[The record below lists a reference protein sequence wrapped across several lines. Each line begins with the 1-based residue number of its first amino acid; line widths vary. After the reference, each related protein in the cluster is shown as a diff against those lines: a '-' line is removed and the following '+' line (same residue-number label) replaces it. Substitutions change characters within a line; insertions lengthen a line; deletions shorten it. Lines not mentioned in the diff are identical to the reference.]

1 MLAFFNA
8 IQPMHV
14 LLLLVVALLLF
25 GNRLPDVARSIGRA
39 FNEFKRG
46 LRDVNDDLG
55 REDQRRDP
63 SPTDAP
69 KLSAPVERPTSTPP
83 APGRTSQPA
92 EARPEE
98 TTP

>member
-55 REDQRRDP
+55 KEEP
-63 SPTDAP
+63 PAEKP
-69 KLSAPVERPTSTPP
+69 KLGPPNDASKSAPGAPTSVPRSPEPVSSSKSDEP
-83 APGRTSQPA
+83 AP
-92 EARPEE
+92 
-98 TTP
+98 